1 MDDLLR
7 RAEVDWIPLVIFV
20 LWALSGL
27 FGNKKRKQRREEEA
41 GEIPPP
47 RQRTEQ
53 VERGGANTELQEV
66 LREIERDLGL
76 SPASKTP
83 EKPQPRAELPRGPW
97 HAAPSPTKAGEQR
110 SRALHRRGAMPE
122 REKHIDLEERV
133 HIHDDSPRLQPH
145 EPPRS
150 KLARSL
156 VSDLAGGG
164 PNLRKAILLQEILGP
179 PVSLRD
185 LD

>member
-1 MDDLLR
+1 MSTELFQ
-7 RAEVDWIPLVIFV
+7 RADVDWIPLVIFV

-76 SPASKTP
+76 EPAKRAPRVP
-83 EKPQPRAELPRGPW
+83 EPLPEEPRGPW

-110 SRALHRRGAMPE
+110 SRALHRRGPCP
-122 REKHIDLEERV
+122 
-133 HIHDDSPRLQPH
+133 S
-145 EPPRS
+145 
-150 KLARSL
+150 ARGTSTL
-156 VSDLAGGG
+156 KSACTFTTNRRHTCSGASHAQG
-164 PNLRKAILLQEILGP
+164 
-179 PVSLRD
+179 
-185 LD
+185 

>member
-1 MDDLLR
+1 MDELFQ

-53 VERGGANTELQEV
+53 VERGGPSTELQEV

-76 SPASKTP
+76 EPAKKTP
-83 EKPQPRAELPRGPW
+83 REPQPRAEQPRGPW

-133 HIHDDSPRLQPH
+133 HIHS
-145 EPPRS
+145 EVPPTQAPARS

-156 VSDLAGGG
+156 LSDLAGGG
-164 PNLRKAILLQEILGP
+164 ANLQKAILLQEILGP
-179 PVSLRD
+179 PVSLRETE
-185 LD
+185 

>member
-1 MDDLLR
+1 MDELFQ

-20 LWALSGL
+20 LWALTGL

-41 GEIPPP
+41 GDIPPP

-110 SRALHRRGAMPE
+110 SRALHRRGAMHSSFHEHHHNGYGSYQYYLRFSEAPE
-122 REKHIDLEERV
+122 AVWPPFPPRASAE
-133 HIHDDSPRLQPH
+133 SPRP
-145 EPPRS
+145 
-150 KLARSL
+150 
-156 VSDLAGGG
+156 
-164 PNLRKAILLQEILGP
+164 
-179 PVSLRD
+179 
-185 LD
+185 